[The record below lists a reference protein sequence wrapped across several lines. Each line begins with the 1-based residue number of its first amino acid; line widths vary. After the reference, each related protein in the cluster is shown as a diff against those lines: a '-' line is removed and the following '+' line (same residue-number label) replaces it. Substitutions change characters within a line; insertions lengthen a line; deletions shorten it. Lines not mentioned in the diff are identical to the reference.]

1 MVNKTYF
8 SAKSETRFFNLSK
21 HPLETND
28 ESPRPILNKPLE
40 QVALTDSPARSGL
53 SPTEN
58 QNLYRALSPPG
69 YD

>member
-8 SAKSETRFFNLSK
+8 RTKSEIRFFNLSK

-28 ESPRPILNKPLE
+28 ESPRPILNKPLQ
-40 QVALTDSPARSGL
+40 QVALTDSATRSG
-53 SPTEN
+53 SDPTEN